1 MKKTLLLYLAVL
13 FCFTPELFAVED
25 PIFSGPQ
32 VGEKLPPM
40 NVKGVIGD
48 HSSKEFELIELA
60 GEKPV
65 FVVFVHARTRPAF
78 GLTNAMMRYA
88 ATRKKDGLTSG
99 VVFLTH
105 DATSTE
111 KWMNVVQK
119 NFPKNIELGISPDG
133 QEGPGAYGLN
143 RNVTLTILVGK
154 EGKVTANFALV
165 QPSMQV
171 DGPKILRAI
180 VAAVGSGEVPDI
192 NSLSGPRYQGR
203 QDQRM
208 KAAEDPKL
216 IPLIRAV
223 INKQATPDEVDAAA
237 KKLEE
242 YVQKNELAAK
252 HFGRVT
258 NTVVNSAKLGNYGTP
273 TAQEYL
279 KKWAKKYP
287 SPTATK
293 PLNKSIREKE

>member
-1 MKKTLLLYLAVL
+1 MTKTFVFSLGVLLA
-13 FCFTPELFAVED
+13 FTAFAIAAD
-25 PIFSGPQ
+25 PVFSGPQ
-32 VGEKLPPM
+32 VGEKLPPLKM
-40 NVKGVIGD
+40 KGVFGE
-48 HSSKEFELIELA
+48 HAAKEFELIELA
-60 GEKPV
+60 GERPV

-99 VVFLTH
+99 VVFLTP
-105 DATSTE
+105 DSTSTE

-119 NFPKNIELGISPDG
+119 HFPKNIEWGISPDG

-154 EGKVTANFALV
+154 EGKVTENFALV
-165 QPSMQV
+165 QPSMQA
-171 DGPKILRAI
+171 DGPKILKAI

-203 QDQRM
+203 QDERT
-208 KAAEDPKL
+208 KAADDPKL

-223 INKQATPDEVDAAA
+223 INKQATPEEIDVAA

-242 YVQKNELAAK
+242 YVQTSELAAK
-252 HFGRVT
+252 HLGRVT
-258 NTVVNSAKLGNYGTP
+258 NTVVNSDKLSNYGTP

-293 PLNKSIREKE
+293 TLKKTTREKE